1 MSNFC
6 ISAAGIN
13 CKNTYTLNFT
23 CTQISLKIEI
33 ISNESAECEK
43 AVFHLQLD

>member
-1 MSNFC
+1 MSIFC
-6 ISAAGIN
+6 VSVARIN

-33 ISNESAECEK
+33 I
-43 AVFHLQLD
+43 